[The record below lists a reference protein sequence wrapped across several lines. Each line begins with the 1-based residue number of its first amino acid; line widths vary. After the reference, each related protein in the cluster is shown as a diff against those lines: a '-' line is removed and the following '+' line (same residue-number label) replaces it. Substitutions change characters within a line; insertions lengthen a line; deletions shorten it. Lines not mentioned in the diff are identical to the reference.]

1 MLFYDEEP
9 SCCGS
14 CGLGKPKQTIPTA
27 EQLIEAIIK
36 NTGVTI
42 QGQRYHPEWV
52 VNLLG
57 PIGLLPGM
65 GRNADDNF

>member
-14 CGLGKPKQTIPTA
+14 CRWGNQNTTIPTA

-42 QGQRYHPEWV
+42 KGKKYHPEWV

-57 PIGLLPGM
+57 PIGQLPG
-65 GRNADDNF
+65 GE